1 MINQPTTY
9 APAMPPAPAPGPQY
23 NAIKID
29 ITGATVGTPAPA
41 PIMVQQ
47 PVPQA
52 DSVGQKVDYNA

>member
-9 APAMPPAPAPGPQY
+9 APAMPPAPAQGPQY

-47 PVPQA
+47 PVPQTEN
-52 DSVGQKVDYNA
+52 VGQKVDYNA